1 MGYSQGGAM
10 IEISNLA
17 AKQICLLKSQEE
29 DSSAFLRVSVIGGG
43 CSGMSYKMKFD
54 TQASKEDNVFEDKG
68 VKLVTD
74 PKSYLYLAGTVL
86 DFDGGLNGQG
96 FSFNNPNASKTC
108 GCGAS
113 FSV

>member
-1 MGYSQGGAM
+1 M
-10 IEISNLA
+10 IQISDQA
-17 AKQICLLKSQEE
+17 AKQICLLKSQEK
-29 DSSAFLRVSVIGGG
+29 DLSAFLRVSIIGGG

-54 TQASKEDNVFEDKG
+54 TQMSKEDNIFEDKG
-68 VKLVTD
+68 VKLVID

-96 FSFNNPNASKTC
+96 FSFNNPNASRTC

-113 FSV
+113 FAV